1 MQSARALADVII
13 PHFDRY
19 PLLTQKKADYL
30 MFKQAVNILLEGE
43 ARSSME
49 GMQKIISIKASMNL
63 GLSDELKM
71 IFPTVIPVPRPVITD
86 KDIPHPS

>member
-1 MQSARALADVII
+1 MII

-43 ARSSME
+43 ARSSIE
-49 GMQKIISIKASMNL
+49 GMHKLLVLRLQ
-63 GLSDELKM
+63 
-71 IFPTVIPVPRPVITD
+71 
-86 KDIPHPS
+86 